1 MEALFGIPMV
11 QIMVVMVGLLL
22 LCLAVVAFIAWRR
35 PVIFKLGVRNIPR
48 RKAQTTLIV
57 VGLML
62 STLIITAA
70 LGTGDTLNRSVT
82 NSVYELLGPV
92 DELVVAST
100 DGDGEGSD
108 QAAFTETIDES
119 SLELVREMAAGSG
132 DVDAIGGLLIAMSPA
147 VNVGDANPE
156 DVVSLNDLVALED
169 TVVRTEPLVLLAGI
183 DDSSYN
189 ELDGTNDLNGKP
201 VDFAAFIDSD
211 VNANVLLSESG
222 ATDLNAAV
230 GDFLVL
236 AINNEPVTVQ
246 VGAIA
251 EDSVITGSL
260 DSQGIPAMTMQLS
273 RLQALTGQEGRLS
286 AIGISNTGDD
296 RSGLDLT
303 GAVVEL
309 LQPQLAEVDLGIN
322 TIKQN
327 FVEEAELLANI
338 FVTFF
343 IVFGL
348 FSIAVGVL
356 LIVLIFTM
364 LAAERR
370 SEMGMERAVGA
381 QRRLLIQQFISEGA
395 GYALLAGLVGV
406 VMGALAVFGIANG
419 MQAAFGDFID
429 ISPFIEPRSMAIAY
443 ALGVV
448 ITFLTIT
455 LASWRVSRLN
465 VVAAVRDI
473 PDAYHATRNRRQLIW
488 GLVMVVVGVLMVLG
502 AQSNRNAF
510 LFLTGG
516 TLIPFGIAAVATYF
530 GWKPRWVLTV
540 AGLYTLIFW
549 LLPADLFETIYGRYE
564 GDIELFLLS
573 GICIVAASTLVI
585 IQNLDWI
592 LSGTERLGS
601 RMSGWLPAIR
611 LAVSYPGANKGR
623 TGMTIAMFSLIVFSL
638 MVISV
643 INENF
648 SAAFLGDDAAAGWD
662 VSVETT
668 STNPV
673 DDLGAALERE
683 GYDTSEIG
691 AIGVLDSVSQA
702 TSTQLRN
709 SGDED
714 WSNFIFEVA
723 DESYLENATL
733 SFTGRAE
740 GYDDDQAIIDA
751 LINEPDVAVI
761 DSFSLASSAEFGEP
775 EAFRL
780 ETATATGAFEAPI
793 VEVRL
798 PDGTISQ
805 IRVIGVIDGSISSLF
820 GLYMGPETANT
831 IFSGEGEPMR
841 SWFVRFNDGVDATQ
855 AALEIERVLL
865 PVGAQATDIIQ
876 ELEDNQSSQRSFLYL
891 LQGFMALGLVVGIAA
906 VGVIAFRAVVER
918 RQQIGMLR
926 AIGFQRTTVAR
937 AFVIESAVI
946 VILGVLAGGVTGLIL
961 SYTLIKSDDFSAGLE
976 STFVVPWPLIIITL
990 ATSIAAALL
999 MSWIPARQ
1007 AAQVLPAEALR
1018 YE

>member
-211 VNANVLLSESG
+211 VDANVLLSESG

-296 RSGLDLT
+296 RSGLDRT

-683 GYDTSEIG
+683 GYDTSEIA

-714 WSNFIFEVA
+714 WSSFIFEVA